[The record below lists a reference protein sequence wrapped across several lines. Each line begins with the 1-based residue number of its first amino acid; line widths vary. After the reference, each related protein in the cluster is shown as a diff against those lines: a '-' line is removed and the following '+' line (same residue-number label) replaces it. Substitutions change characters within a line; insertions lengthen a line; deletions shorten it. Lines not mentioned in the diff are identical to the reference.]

1 MSMDKMK
8 KLYLADMRS
17 HRKMQCWDS
26 VDPVWYQ
33 KQGHSSLKV
42 FNYISYMG
50 MDNMVMGNVLACNKP
65 EYDGLSEELLVGVKE
80 SYGEEVL
87 ETVTSLADY
96 KKKLAKLAG
105 LMLPELREMLAR
117 QGRDYEIDEERFPPQ
132 LPVDQQADS
141 INGVPTHNMAGERGH
156 DL

>member
-1 MSMDKMK
+1 M
-8 KLYLADMRS
+8 
-17 HRKMQCWDS
+17 
-26 VDPVWYQ
+26 
-33 KQGHSSLKV
+33 
-42 FNYISYMG
+42 
-50 MDNMVMGNVLACNKP
+50 
-65 EYDGLSEELLVGVKE
+65 KE

-96 KKKLAKLAG
+96 NKKLARLAG